1 MRKKA
6 HSIQA
11 FYKTIKKNLNISDKQ
26 ERDLKNSKEIQRK
39 REQMNVKNSKEML
52 QQKKNKKPRKNSK
65 EMLI

>member
-39 REQMNVKNSKEML
+39 KRTYE
-52 QQKKNKKPRKNSK
+52 RKNSK
-65 EMLI
+65 EMQQKKNKNPRKK

>member
-26 ERDLKNSKEIQRK
+26 ERDLKNSKEIQGK
-39 REQMNVKNSKEML
+39 REQMNVKIAKKCSKKRTKP
-52 QQKKNKKPRKNSK
+52 QKK
-65 EMLI
+65 

>member
-39 REQMNVKNSKEML
+39 REQVNGKNRKEM
-52 QQKKNKKPRKNSK
+52 QQKRTKNPEKIAKKC
-65 EMLI
+65 